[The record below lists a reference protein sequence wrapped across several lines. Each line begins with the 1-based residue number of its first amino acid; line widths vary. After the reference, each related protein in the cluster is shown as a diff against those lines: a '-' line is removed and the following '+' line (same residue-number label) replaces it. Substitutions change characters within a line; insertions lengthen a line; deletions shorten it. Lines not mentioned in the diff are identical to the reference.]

1 MTKNISLPRLVKEA
15 GKRLVYQISDDKLYL
30 ADKTGTFVVAI
41 PFMGTDADKQDL
53 EDLKKRCNGSLENRG
68 DLAKAFDINFHENI
82 DDCVPADP
90 TGICYTDKYGKT
102 VTWLASES
110 RSDPKVVK
118 VNKAK
123 LDLFS
128 DYRAFIRGPLDP
140 IRLSSYTYMAL
151 VFPVRM
157 IGGGELSKAETELF
171 HLHDILGDVLR
182 VR

>member
-15 GKRLVYQISDDKLYL
+15 NKRLVYQISEDKLYVS
-30 ADKTGTFVVAI
+30 DKIGTFVIAL
-41 PFMGTDADKQDL
+41 PYTGTDEDKQDL
-53 EDLKKRCNGSLENRG
+53 ENLKKRCNYAVECRD
-68 DLAKAFDINFHENI
+68 DLARLFDINFHENI
-82 DDCVPADP
+82 DDCVPAEP
-90 TGICYTDKYGKT
+90 TGICYTDETGKT
-102 VTWLASES
+102 VTWLTGGDRYE
-110 RSDPKVVK
+110 PKAVK

-123 LDLFS
+123 LDVFS

-157 IGGGELSKAETELF
+157 IGGGELSKAENELF
-171 HLHDILGDVLR
+171 RLHDIIGDVLR

>member
-15 GKRLVYQISDDKLYL
+15 GKRLVYQISDDKLYI
-30 ADKTGTFVVAI
+30 ADKTGTFAIAI

-53 EDLKKRCNGSLENRG
+53 EDLKTRCNGSLENS
-68 DLAKAFDINFHENI
+68 DTLAKAFDISFHKNI

-90 TGICYTDKYGKT
+90 TGICYTDNTGKT
-102 VTWLASES
+102 VTWLTGGDHDE
-110 RSDPKVVK
+110 PKAVK

-123 LDLFS
+123 LDIFS
-128 DYRAFIRGPLDP
+128 DYRTFIGGPIDP

-157 IGGGELSKAETELF
+157 IGGGELSKAETDLF

>member
-15 GKRLVYQISDDKLYL
+15 GKRLAYQISDGKLYI
-30 ADKTGTFVVAI
+30 ADKTGTFAIAI

-53 EDLKKRCNGSLENRG
+53 EDLKKRCNSSLENRN
-68 DLAKAFDINFHENI
+68 DLAEAFYIRFHENI

-90 TGICYTDKYGKT
+90 TGICYTDETGKT
-102 VTWLASES
+102 VTWLTGGD
-110 RSDPKVVK
+110 RFKPKAVK

-123 LDLFS
+123 LDIFS

-157 IGGGELSKAETELF
+157 IGCGELSKAETDLF
-171 HLHDILGDVLR
+171 HLHDIIGDVLR

>member
-15 GKRLVYQISDDKLYL
+15 GKRLVYQISDDKLYI
-30 ADKTGTFVVAI
+30 ADKTGTFAI
-41 PFMGTDADKQDL
+41 ATPFMGTDADKQDL
-53 EDLKKRCNGSLENRG
+53 EDLKTRCNGSLENS
-68 DLAKAFDINFHENI
+68 DTLAKAFDISFHKNI

-90 TGICYTDKYGKT
+90 TGICYTDNTGKT
-102 VTWLASES
+102 VTWLTGGDHDE
-110 RSDPKVVK
+110 PKAVK

-123 LDLFS
+123 LDIFS
-128 DYRAFIRGPLDP
+128 DYRTFIGGPIDP

-157 IGGGELSKAETELF
+157 IGGGELSKAETDLF

>member
-15 GKRLVYQISDDKLYL
+15 GKRLAYQISDDKLYI
-30 ADKTGTFVVAI
+30 ADKTGTFAIAI

-53 EDLKKRCNGSLENRG
+53 EDLKKRCNGSLENRN
-68 DLAKAFDINFHENI
+68 DLAEAFYIRFHENI

-90 TGICYTDKYGKT
+90 TGICYTDNTGKT
-102 VTWLASES
+102 VTWLTGGDHDE
-110 RSDPKVVK
+110 PKAVK

-123 LDLFS
+123 LDIFS
-128 DYRAFIRGPLDP
+128 DYRAFIGGPIDP
-140 IRLSSYTYMAL
+140 IRLSSYTYQAL

-157 IGGGELSKAETELF
+157 IGGGELSKAETDLF

>member
-1 MTKNISLPRLVKEA
+1 MTKNISIPKLVKEA
-15 GKRLVYQISDDKLYL
+15 GKRLVYQISGDKLYI

-53 EDLKKRCNGSLENRG
+53 EDLKKRCNGSLENRD
-68 DLAKAFDINFHENI
+68 DLAKAFDISFHKNI

-90 TGICYTDKYGKT
+90 TGICYTDNTGKT
-102 VTWLASES
+102 VTWLTGGSHDEPRA
-110 RSDPKVVK
+110 VK

-123 LDLFS
+123 LDIFS
-128 DYRAFIRGPLDP
+128 NYRAFISGPIDP
-140 IRLSSYTYMAL
+140 IRLSSDTYMAL

-157 IGGGELSKAETELF
+157 IGGGELSKAETDLF
-171 HLHDILGDVLR
+171 HLHDILEDVLR

>member
-1 MTKNISLPRLVKEA
+1 MTKNISLPKLVKEA

-53 EDLKKRCNGSLENRG
+53 EDLKKRCNGSLENRD

-90 TGICYTDKYGKT
+90 TGICYTDNTGKT
-102 VTWLASES
+102 VTWLTGES
-110 RSDPKVVK
+110 RSDSKVVK

-123 LDLFS
+123 LDIFS
-128 DYRAFIRGPLDP
+128 GYRAFIGGPTDP
-140 IRLSSYTYMAL
+140 IRLSGYNYMAL

-157 IGGGELSKAETELF
+157 ISFGELGKAETDLF
-171 HLHDILGDVLR
+171 HLHDLINEVLTIS
-182 VR
+182 

>member
-1 MTKNISLPRLVKEA
+1 MTKNISLPRLVKESH
-15 GKRLVYQISDDKLYL
+15 KRLVYQISEDKLYVS
-30 ADKTGTFVVAI
+30 DKTGTFVIAI
-41 PFMGTDADKQDL
+41 PFRGTDEDKQDL
-53 EDLKKRCNGSLENRG
+53 ENLKARCNGAVECRD
-68 DLAKAFDINFHENI
+68 DLAGIFDSTFHENL

-90 TGICYTDKYGKT
+90 TGICYTDETGKT
-102 VTWLASES
+102 VTWLTGGD
-110 RSDPKVVK
+110 RFKPKAVK

-123 LDLFS
+123 LDIFS

-157 IGGGELSKAETELF
+157 IGCGELSKAENELF
-171 HLHDILGDVLR
+171 HLHDIIGDVLR